1 MVKNC
6 NFEPFCFLINR
17 VLLRRELKC
26 VCKQIEIPYLQMVL
40 LSIFFNKLPWPI
52 TRIIKS
58 PAPSDETQQSVSV
71 IYNEESAIEL

>member
-1 MVKNC
+1 M
-6 NFEPFCFLINR
+6 
-17 VLLRRELKC
+17 LLSTKVQAAPQR
-26 VCKQIEIPYLQMVL
+26 

-71 IYNEESAIEL
+71 TYNEESAIEL